1 MKEIY
6 LDNSATTRCSDE
18 AANVMMK
25 VLTEDFGNPSS
36 LHNKGMLA
44 ENYLKNTRKIIAD
57 TLKVDKGEI
66 YFTSGGSES
75 NNTAILG
82 YLAMNPKKGHH
93 VITTSIEH
101 ASIEMPFQYLEEN
114 GYEVTRLS
122 VDEYGNISLDE
133 LRDAVRE
140 DTALVSIMHVNNE
153 IGTVEPIEEAAKII
167 HEKNPNTVFHVDAI
181 QSYGKIPIYPERTG
195 IDMLSVS
202 GHKIHGPKGSG
213 FLYIRDK
220 VRVRPL
226 VFGGGQEKL
235 MRSGTENVPAIAG
248 LGAAVSEIFEDIPG
262 HLDEF
267 VRLRKIFADG
277 IKDLSGLSING
288 PGAAYTGAMA
298 KAYDGK
304 NINTEAA
311 VNISASSAG
320 VSREEAAA
328 SENISVSTNAPTK
341 NKTENCG
348 IVAPYIISLS
358 VKNVRAEVLL
368 HALEEKGI
376 FVSAGSACS
385 SNRTNVSRTLTAI
398 HLPKNLLESTV
409 RFSMSYHT
417 TEDEILDAVK
427 ALHDIVPLLQRYT
440 RH

>member
-1 MKEIY
+1 MTEIY

-18 AANVMMK
+18 AAKVMAK
-25 VLTEDFGNPSS
+25 VLTDDYGNPSS
-36 LHNKGMLA
+36 LHNKGMEA
-44 ENYLKNTRKIIAD
+44 ENYLKNTRKVIAD
-57 TLKVDKGEI
+57 SLKVDKNEI

-82 YLAMNPKKGHH
+82 YTAENPKKGTH

-101 ASIEMPFQYLEEN
+101 ASVEMPFQYLEQN
-114 GYEVTRLS
+114 GYEVTRLK
-122 VDEYGNISLDE
+122 VDKYGNISLEE
-133 LRDAVRE
+133 LRDAIRE
-140 DTALVSIMHVNNE
+140 DTALVSLMHVNNE
-153 IGTVEPIEEAAKII
+153 IGTVEPIEEAAEII
-167 HEKNPNTVFHVDAI
+167 HGKNPNTVFHVDAI
-181 QSYGKIPIYPERTG
+181 QSYGKIPVFPKRTG

-213 FLYIRDK
+213 FLYIKDK

-226 VFGGGQEKL
+226 VFGGGQERL

-248 LGAAVSEIFEDIPG
+248 LGTAVSEIFGDLPG

-267 VRLRKIFADG
+267 VRLRKIFSDG
-277 IKDLSGLSING
+277 IKDIDGLSING
-288 PGAAYTGAMA
+288 PLVPYDGAMA

-304 NINTEAA
+304 KEFRTN
-311 VNISASSAG
+311 
-320 VSREEAAA
+320 AAA
-328 SENISVSTNAPTK
+328 D
-341 NKTENCG
+341 NKTG

-358 VKNVRAEVLL
+358 VQNVRAEVLL

-417 TEDEILDAVK
+417 TATEITEAVK
-427 ALHDIVPLLQRYT
+427 ALHEIVPMLQRYT